1 MRAVFAIF
9 LLLFLSS
16 CGGDEQAAPATSVE
30 VPELI
35 AVKFFEAVLM
45 RNDLNEARKYVVPTM
60 VRVLDTYSSGRG
72 YARTVLNMRF
82 DQVEITVEDS
92 NKSVREFY
100 TSNAEVM
107 LIFVG
112 QYDGNK
118 KTDMRMVKMEK
129 HRGKWLLAEIKN
141 DPFARPG
148 V

>member
-1 MRAVFAIF
+1 MRAILAVF
-9 LLLFLSS
+9 LLFLLSS
-16 CGGDEQAAPATSVE
+16 CSEDQPAPAVSVE

-35 AVKFFEAVLM
+35 AVKFFEAVLL
-45 RNDLNEARKYVVPTM
+45 RNDLTEARRYVVPTM
-60 VRVLDTYSSGRG
+60 VRVLDTYSSGRA

-82 DQVEITVEDS
+82 DQVEINVEDT

-100 TSNAEVM
+100 TSNADVM

-112 QYDGNK
+112 NYDGSK
-118 KTDMRMVKMEK
+118 KVDMRMVKMEK
-129 HRGKWLLAEIKN
+129 HRGKWLLAEIKA

>member
-1 MRAVFAIF
+1 MRAIWALV
-9 LLLFLSS
+9 LLVLLTS
-16 CGGDEQAAPATSVE
+16 CTEEQAAPATSVE

-35 AVKFFEAVLM
+35 AVKFFEAVLL
-45 RNDLNEARKYVVPTM
+45 RDDLTEARRYVVPTM
-60 VRVLDTYSSGRG
+60 VRVLDSYSSGRA

-82 DQVEITVEDS
+82 DQVEINVEDS

-100 TSNAEVM
+100 TSNADVM

-112 QYDGNK
+112 NYDGGK
-118 KTDMRMVKMEK
+118 KVDMRMVKMEK
-129 HRGKWLLAEIKN
+129 HRGKWLLAEIKD

>member
-1 MRAVFAIF
+1 MRAFLGVF
-9 LLLFLSS
+9 LLFMLSS
-16 CGGDEQAAPATSVE
+16 CGEETAAPAVSIE

-35 AVKFFEAVLM
+35 AVKFFEAVLQ
-45 RNDLNEARKYVVPTM
+45 RNDLAEARKYAAPSM

-82 DQVEITVEDS
+82 DQVAINVEDS

-100 TSNAEVM
+100 NSSTEVM

-112 QYDGNK
+112 TYDGHK
-118 KTDMRMVKMEK
+118 KVDMRMVKMEK
-129 HRGKWLLAEIKN
+129 QKGKWLLVEIKD

>member
-1 MRAVFAIF
+1 MRAILAVF
-9 LLLFLSS
+9 LLILLSS
-16 CGGDEQAAPATSVE
+16 CSEEQPAPAASVE

-35 AVKFFEAVLM
+35 AVKFFEAVLL
-45 RNDLNEARKYVVPTM
+45 RNDLTEARRYVVPTM
-60 VRVLDTYSSGRG
+60 VRVLDTYSSGRA

-82 DQVEITVEDS
+82 DQVEINVEDT

-100 TSNAEVM
+100 TSNADVM

-112 QYDGNK
+112 NYDGGK
-118 KTDMRMVKMEK
+118 KVDMRMVKMEK
-129 HRGKWLLAEIKN
+129 HRGKWLLAEIKD

>member
-1 MRAVFAIF
+1 
-9 LLLFLSS
+9 
-16 CGGDEQAAPATSVE
+16 
-30 VPELI
+30 
-35 AVKFFEAVLM
+35 
-45 RNDLNEARKYVVPTM
+45 
-60 VRVLDTYSSGRG
+60 VLDTYSSGRG